1 MCFSG
6 YIVFDFVFYSQFCKN
21 WNDRIRTCLRFRP
34 FIAISLHQLSYVPT
48 TRRLLPCVLIRNKF
62 SDLFFCSHYGD
73 ARNRTE
79 KFENTLE
86 RKSLY
91 ACHRQNEAETS
102 EKYNKYKGDVNERN
116 RGRDSNPQCPLRH
129 PDFR

>member
-1 MCFSG
+1 MRFSG

-48 TRRLLPCVLIRNKF
+48 ARRLLPCVLIRNKF

>member
-1 MCFSG
+1 MNAKPTAYPILG
-6 YIVFDFVFYSQFCKN
+6 HNYSN
-21 WNDRIRTCLRFRP
+21 
-34 FIAISLHQLSYVPT
+34 
-48 TRRLLPCVLIRNKF
+48 
-62 SDLFFCSHYGD
+62 GD

-116 RGRDSNPQCPLRH
+116 RERDSNPQRLYDTLVFQVTIYQILRPLFSILDTTILT
-129 PDFR
+129 DFRLHAHSL

>member
-1 MCFSG
+1 MC
-6 YIVFDFVFYSQFCKN
+6 DLLAK
-21 WNDRIRTCLRFRP
+21 
-34 FIAISLHQLSYVPT
+34 
-48 TRRLLPCVLIRNKF
+48 RLLPCVLIRNKF
-62 SDLFFCSHYGD
+62 SDLFFVVFNGD

-91 ACHRQNEAETS
+91 ACHRQNETEAS

-116 RGRDSNPQCPLRH
+116 RGRDLR
-129 PDFR
+129 PFFSILDTTILTDF

>member
-1 MCFSG
+1 MNAKPTAYPILG
-6 YIVFDFVFYSQFCKN
+6 HNYSN
-21 WNDRIRTCLRFRP
+21 
-34 FIAISLHQLSYVPT
+34 
-48 TRRLLPCVLIRNKF
+48 
-62 SDLFFCSHYGD
+62 GD

-102 EKYNKYKGDVNERN
+102 EKYNKV
-116 RGRDSNPQCPLRH
+116 
-129 PDFR
+129 

>member
-1 MCFSG
+1 MRFSG

-21 WNDRIRTCLRFRP
+21 WNDRIRTCLRFRS

-48 TRRLLPCVLIRNKF
+48 ARRLLPCVLIRNKF

>member
-1 MCFSG
+1 MNAKPTAYPILG
-6 YIVFDFVFYSQFCKN
+6 HNYSN
-21 WNDRIRTCLRFRP
+21 
-34 FIAISLHQLSYVPT
+34 
-48 TRRLLPCVLIRNKF
+48 
-62 SDLFFCSHYGD
+62 GD

-102 EKYNKYKGDVNERN
+102 ENIINIKE
-116 RGRDSNPQCPLRH
+116 CPNDLSLDNTILPCKTSHFLAIYLQISPKILR
-129 PDFR
+129 

>member
-1 MCFSG
+1 MRFSG